1 MIFWAAYPAVATR
14 FLPILRF
21 GKRAQTDRS
30 IRAAVLEQ
38 GGGLFFNRAF
48 QNGIRKY

>member
-14 FLPILRF
+14 FLPILCF
-21 GKRAQTDRS
+21 GKRAQTGCS
-30 IRAAVLEQ
+30 IRAAALEL
-38 GGGLFFNRAF
+38 GGGLVFNQAF